1 MPMKEITVPEQ
12 LVQNLQR
19 LGYWRLCRREEGVF
33 AVDAQRHA
41 LLESLQT
48 LKHPTATEQALIDE
62 ITKAEADA
70 LANHNKREDDA
81 HKAICDLYEK
91 TRLCVKD
98 MLLGKYLRISLND
111 GYRRYLHVRGV
122 KMYSLH
128 AKVCIFGSEIKIN
141 NLVGSIEYHEGT
153 EFELFRSDDV
163 IKQTTCLNIEDA
175 LRDWLHRPETAT
187 TVRDELA
194 GFVASVRDWM
204 ASPEGSARIGG
215 FAGGIRSKFK
225 EYLRDYLKTN
235 LAPAASRIL
244 GSDTTWSWV
253 SSAIPAMRPGI
264 ERMIREI
271 GTKSIIEKLN
281 VEGRVKA
288 AVDGMDMAEFH
299 GMLNQIIAEHLGAI
313 QVLGYLLGAIVG
325 IILVFE

>member
-62 ITKAEADA
+62 ITKSEADA
-70 LANHNKREDDA
+70 LATHKKSEDDA

-98 MLLGKYLRISLND
+98 MLLGKYLRISLSD

-122 KMYSLH
+122 KMYSLG
-128 AKVCIFGSEIKIN
+128 ARVCIFGSEFKIN

-153 EFELFRSDDV
+153 EFLLFRSDDV
-163 IKQTTCLNIEDA
+163 IKQTTCLNVEDA
-175 LRDWLHRPETAT
+175 LRVAFEPYEYIEYDDI
-187 TVRDELA
+187 VR
-194 GFVASVRDWM
+194 
-204 ASPEGSARIGG
+204 
-215 FAGGIRSKFK
+215 
-225 EYLRDYLKTN
+225 
-235 LAPAASRIL
+235 
-244 GSDTTWSWV
+244 
-253 SSAIPAMRPGI
+253 
-264 ERMIREI
+264 
-271 GTKSIIEKLN
+271 
-281 VEGRVKA
+281 
-288 AVDGMDMAEFH
+288 
-299 GMLNQIIAEHLGAI
+299 
-313 QVLGYLLGAIVG
+313 LLGKMKEDSENTFNALIDKAQRMKG
-325 IILVFE
+325 EDMFEDCPAKAEEWW

>member
-1 MPMKEITVPEQ
+1 M
-12 LVQNLQR
+12 
-19 LGYWRLCRREEGVF
+19 F

-70 LANHNKREDDA
+70 LTTHKKSEDNA

-122 KMYSLH
+122 KMYSLN
-128 AKVCIFGSEIKIN
+128 ARVCIFGSEFKIN

-153 EFELFRSDDV
+153 EFSVFRSDDV

-175 LRDWLHRPETAT
+175 LRVAFEPYEYIEHDEI
-187 TVRDELA
+187 VRLFEKMKEDSEKTFNNLIDKA
-194 GFVASVRDWM
+194 KRM
-204 ASPEGSARIGG
+204 AAEDMY
-215 FAGGIRSKFK
+215 
-225 EYLRDYLKTN
+225 EDC
-235 LAPAASRIL
+235 PA
-244 GSDTTWSWV
+244 
-253 SSAIPAMRPGI
+253 
-264 ERMIREI
+264 
-271 GTKSIIEKLN
+271 
-281 VEGRVKA
+281 KA
-288 AVDGMDMAEFH
+288 E
-299 GMLNQIIAEHLGAI
+299 EWW
-313 QVLGYLLGAIVG
+313 
-325 IILVFE
+325 

>member
-1 MPMKEITVPEQ
+1 MKEITVPEQ

-62 ITKAEADA
+62 ITKSEADA
-70 LANHNKREDDA
+70 LANHKKSEDDA

-122 KMYSLH
+122 KMYSLG
-128 AKVCIFGSEIKIN
+128 ARVCIFGSEFKIN

-153 EFELFRSDDV
+153 EFVLFRSDDV

-175 LRDWLHRPETAT
+175 LRVAFEPYEYIEYDDI
-187 TVRDELA
+187 VR
-194 GFVASVRDWM
+194 
-204 ASPEGSARIGG
+204 
-215 FAGGIRSKFK
+215 
-225 EYLRDYLKTN
+225 
-235 LAPAASRIL
+235 
-244 GSDTTWSWV
+244 
-253 SSAIPAMRPGI
+253 
-264 ERMIREI
+264 
-271 GTKSIIEKLN
+271 
-281 VEGRVKA
+281 
-288 AVDGMDMAEFH
+288 
-299 GMLNQIIAEHLGAI
+299 
-313 QVLGYLLGAIVG
+313 LLGKMKEDSENTFNALIDKAQRMKG
-325 IILVFE
+325 EDMFEDCPANAEEWW